1 MSKKTVHVVGTG
13 TIGEPLI
20 GLLSDYKE
28 SLGIDEV
35 TFHKNSPL
43 TYERAKVKDLM
54 RRGAALAVDEEK
66 VESFKEIGLEPSFSA
81 EEAIKG
87 ASVVIDCTPKGIGH
101 QNKHKYYEK
110 FIDDGRGF
118 LAQGSEQGFGMKYAR
133 GINDT
138 ALVNSDD
145 QFVQIVSCNTHN
157 IAALT
162 KSISMVGDSET
173 LDEGRFVC
181 IRRSSDIS
189 QTSTFVPAPE
199 VGEHGS
205 EEFGTHHARD
215 AYELFQTIDRTPPL
229 FSSAMKTNSQYMHVI
244 WFNLELKE
252 TLTLNDVIDRLDANT
267 LIALTEKTSS
277 GSVFSFGRDHGH
289 FGRILNQT
297 VVSVP
302 TLAVHDGNEVVGYC
316 FTPQDGNSLL
326 SSIAAATYFLYPDSY
341 EEKIQILSH
350 LIFSEV

>member
-1 MSKKTVHVVGTG
+1 MSDKVVHVVGTG

-28 SLGIDEV
+28 PLGIGEV

-43 TYERAKVKDLM
+43 TYERAKVKDLL

-66 VESFKEIGLEPSFSA
+66 MDSFKDIGLEPSFGA
-81 EEAIKG
+81 EEAIMR

-101 QNKHKYYEK
+101 KNKHKYYEK
-110 FIDDGRGF
+110 FLDNGRGF

-133 GINDT
+133 GINDS
-138 ALVNSDD
+138 ALIKGDD

-157 IAALT
+157 IAVLT
-162 KSISMVGDSET
+162 KSISMADDSET

-205 EEFGTHHARD
+205 KQFGTHHARD
-215 AYELFQTIDRTPPL
+215 AFELFQTIDQTPHL

-252 TLTLNDVIDRLDANT
+252 TLTLNDVIDRLSANP

-302 TLAVHDGNEVVGYC
+302 TLTVHNGREVVGYC

-341 EEKIQILSH
+341 EEKIQVLNN
-350 LIFSEV
+350 LFFSEV